1 MSILLRGQVHAVA
14 ALDTGVFV
22 KDGHI
27 SWVGAGKPPER
38 ADLEILAEPGEL
50 IAPGFVDL
58 QVNGFGGHDAAS
70 GMADISAISGL
81 LPTFGVTSF
90 LPTSISRPL
99 KEAGAFV
106 QATRA
111 AATPGARILGAHL
124 EGPFLN
130 PTFRG
135 AHDPTALIEPTS
147 ERIDWLLDCPPRMM
161 TLAPELP
168 GALEAIRRL
177 DAAGVL
183 VAAGH
188 SGADYEQGAQAI
200 EAGVRFGTH
209 LFNAMRAFHHRRP
222 GLVGALLIDSR
233 ASVGLIADGQH
244 LHDATC
250 EQVLHLKLP
259 GHVALTTDQTA
270 AAGVPAGRYSLG
282 GRRVVSDGEAV
293 RLEDGTLA
301 GSIATMDELIRRMAG
316 LPGMSLEDAVTMASA
331 APSLVLGE
339 TRLGTIRP
347 GAFADLVILDRE
359 MRVRLTIVNG
369 RVVYQR

>member
-1 MSILLRGQVHAVA
+1 MSILVRGPVHEVA
-14 ALDTGVFV
+14 GPDVGVFV
-22 KDGHI
+22 RDGHI
-27 SWVGAGKPPER
+27 SWVGAGKSPER
-38 ADLEILAEPGEL
+38 ADLEIVAEPTEL
-50 IAPGFVDL
+50 IVPGFIDL
-58 QVNGFGGHDAAS
+58 QVNGFGGHDAA
-70 GMADISAISGL
+70 GGAAEISAISEL
-81 LPTFGVTSF
+81 LPRFGVTSF
-90 LPTSISRPL
+90 LPTAISRPL

-106 QATRA
+106 EATRVA
-111 AATPGARILGAHL
+111 SAPGARVLGAHL

-147 ERIDWLLDCPPRMM
+147 EHIDEILNSPPRMM

-188 SGADYEQGAQAI
+188 SGADYEQGERAI

-222 GLVGALLIDSR
+222 GLVGALLIDVR

-250 EQVLHLKLP
+250 EQVLHLKSP
-259 GHVALTTDQTA
+259 EHVALTTDQTA
-270 AAGVPAGRYSLG
+270 AAGVPPGNYSLG

-301 GSIATMDELIRRMAG
+301 GSIATMDELIRRMAS

-331 APSLVLGE
+331 APALVLDE
-339 TRLGTIRP
+339 TRIGTIRP

-359 MRVRLTIVNG
+359 MRVRLTIVSG
-369 RVVYQR
+369 RVVYRR

>member
-1 MSILLRGQVHAVA
+1 MSILLRGPVHALTVP
-14 ALDTGVFV
+14 DTGVFV

-27 SWVGAGKPPER
+27 GWVGAGKPPER
-38 ADLEILAEPGEL
+38 ADLEIVAEPGEL

-70 GMADISAISGL
+70 GVADISAISGL

-99 KEAGAFV
+99 KEASAFV

-111 AATPGARILGAHL
+111 AAAPGARILGAHL

-147 ERIDWLLDCPPRMM
+147 EHIDWLLDCPPRMI

-177 DAAGVL
+177 TAAGVL

-188 SGADYEQGAQAI
+188 SGADYEQGERAI

-222 GLVGALLIDSR
+222 GLVGALLIDER

-259 GHVALTTDQTA
+259 GRIALTTDQTA

-282 GRRVVSDGEAV
+282 GRSVVSDGKAV

-316 LPGMSLEDAVTMASA
+316 LPGMSLERAVTMASA
-331 APSLVLGE
+331 APALVLGE
-339 TRLGTIRP
+339 TRLGTISP
-347 GAFADLVILDRE
+347 GALADLVILDRE

>member
-1 MSILLRGQVHAVA
+1 V
-14 ALDTGVFV
+14 
-22 KDGHI
+22 
-27 SWVGAGKPPER
+27 
-38 ADLEILAEPGEL
+38 
-50 IAPGFVDL
+50 
-58 QVNGFGGHDAAS
+58 
-70 GMADISAISGL
+70 
-81 LPTFGVTSF
+81 
-90 LPTSISRPL
+90 
-99 KEAGAFV
+99 
-106 QATRA
+106 
-111 AATPGARILGAHL
+111 LGAHL
-124 EGPFLN
+124 EGPFIN

-135 AHDPTALIEPTS
+135 AHDPMALIEPTS
-147 ERIDWLLDCPPRMM
+147 ELVDEILNSPPRMM

-188 SGADYEQGAQAI
+188 SGADYEQGERAI

-222 GLVGALLIDSR
+222 GLVGALLIDVR

-250 EQVLHLKLP
+250 EQVLHLKSP
-259 GHVALTTDQTA
+259 EHVALTTDQTA
-270 AAGVPAGRYSLG
+270 AAGVPPGNYSLG

-301 GSIATMDELIRRMAG
+301 GSIATMDELIRRMAS
-316 LPGMSLEDAVTMASA
+316 LPGISLEDAVTMASA
-331 APSLVLGE
+331 APALVLDD
-339 TRLGTIRP
+339 TRIGAIRP

-359 MRVRLTIVNG
+359 MRVRLTIVSG

>member
-1 MSILLRGQVHAVA
+1 MSILLRGPVHEVAVP
-14 ALDTGVFV
+14 DTGIFV
-22 KDGHI
+22 KDGHV
-27 SWVGAGKPPER
+27 SWVGAGKSPER
-38 ADLEILAEPGEL
+38 ADLEIVAEPGEL

-58 QVNGFGGHDAAS
+58 QVNGFGGHDAAE
-70 GMADISAISGL
+70 GAADISAISEL

-90 LPTSISRPL
+90 LPTAISRPL

-106 QATRA
+106 RATRA
-111 AATPGARILGAHL
+111 AAAPGARVLGAHL

-135 AHDPTALIEPTS
+135 AHDPTALLEPTS
-147 ERIDWLLDCPPRMM
+147 ERVDQLLTCPPRMM

-168 GALEAIRRL
+168 GALEAVRRL
-177 DAAGVL
+177 SAAGVL

-188 SGADYEQGAQAI
+188 SGADYEQGERAI

-209 LFNAMRAFHHRRP
+209 LYNAMRAFHHRRP
-222 GLVGALLIDSR
+222 GLVGALLIDGR
-233 ASVGLIADGQH
+233 ATVGLIADGQH

-250 EQVLHLKLP
+250 EQVLHLKSP
-259 GHVALTTDQTA
+259 EHVALTTDQTA
-270 AAGVPAGRYSLG
+270 AAGVPAGRYLLG
-282 GRRVVSDGEAV
+282 GRNVVSDGQAV

-301 GSIATMDELIRRMAG
+301 GSIATMDELIRRMAS

-331 APSLVLGE
+331 APAAVLGE
-339 TRLGTIRP
+339 PRIGSIRR

-369 RVVYQR
+369 RIVYQR